1 MTGLREQKKAQT
13 RSAIIAEAGRLF
25 TAQGFQATTM
35 DEIAAAAGVSP
46 ATLYNYFGTKN
57 SVLLADVETTVG
69 EMIDAGSVVL
79 MDPPQD
85 VVEAVQSLMA
95 VVMDHFIA
103 LDRELLREVFAVSFG
118 PSRDVLP
125 ELIRLD
131 LLVAEQLGKLLEQFV
146 SPKGLAPGIEVDEA
160 VITIYS
166 AMATQLVMYVSME
179 QMTAAAAQQA
189 VARQIEIMFSG
200 LGAHE
205 R

>member
-13 RSAIIAEAGRLF
+13 RAAITTEAGRLF
-25 TAQGFQATTM
+25 TTQGFQATTM
-35 DEIAAAAGVSP
+35 DEIATAAGVSP

-57 SVLLADVETTVG
+57 SVLLAHIETTVG
-69 EMIDAGSVVL
+69 DMIEAGSAVL
-79 MDPPQD
+79 ADPPED

-95 VVMDHFIA
+95 VVMDHFTA
-103 LDRELLREVFAVSFG
+103 LDRELLREVFAAGFG
-118 PSRDVLP
+118 PSSDVLP

-131 LLVAEQLGKLLEQFV
+131 LLVADQLGQLLQRFD
-146 SPKGLAPGIEVDEA
+146 SPRGLAPDIEVDEA
-160 VITIYS
+160 VVTIYS

-179 QMTAAAAQQA
+179 EMTVAAAQRA

-200 LGAHE
+200 LRARE

>member
-13 RSAIIAEAGRLF
+13 RAAITTEAGHLF
-25 TAQGFQATTM
+25 TTKGFQATTM
-35 DEIAAAAGVSP
+35 EEIAAAAGVSP

-57 SVLLADVETTVG
+57 SVLLAHIETTVG
-69 EMIDAGSVVL
+69 EMIAAGSGVL
-79 MDPPQD
+79 AEPPPD
-85 VVEAVQSLMA
+85 VVEAVQKLMA

-103 LDRELLREVFAVSFG
+103 LDRELLREVFAAGFG
-118 PSRDVLP
+118 PAPEVLP

-131 LLVAEQLGKLLEQFV
+131 LLVADQLGQLLQRFV
-146 SPKGLAPGIEVDEA
+146 APRGLAPGIEVEEA

-166 AMATQLVMYVSME
+166 AMATQLIMYVSME
-179 QMTAAAAQQA
+179 QMTVAAAQQA

>member
-13 RSAIIAEAGRLF
+13 RAAITTEAGRLF
-25 TAQGFQATTM
+25 TTQGFQATTM

-57 SVLLADVETTVG
+57 SVLLAHIETTVG
-69 EMIDAGSVVL
+69 DMIEAGSAVL
-79 MDPPQD
+79 ADPPAD

-103 LDRELLREVFAVSFG
+103 LDRELLREVFAAGFG
-118 PSRDVLP
+118 PSSDVLP

-131 LLVAEQLGKLLEQFV
+131 LLVADQLGQLLQRFD
-146 SPKGLAPGIEVDEA
+146 SPRGLAPEIEVDEA

-166 AMATQLVMYVSME
+166 AMVTQLVMYVSME
-179 QMTAAAAQQA
+179 EMTVAAAQRG

-200 LGAHE
+200 LRARE

>member
-13 RSAIIAEAGRLF
+13 RATIVAEAGNLF
-25 TAQGFQATTM
+25 TSRGFQATTM
-35 DEIAAAAGVSP
+35 DEIATAAGVSP

-57 SVLLADVETTVG
+57 SVLLAHIETTVG
-69 EMIDAGSVVL
+69 EMIEAGSSVL
-79 MDPPQD
+79 AEPPPD
-85 VVEAVQSLMA
+85 VVEAVQALMA

-103 LDRELLREVFAVSFG
+103 LDRELLREVFAAGFG
-118 PSRDVLP
+118 PAPDVLP

-131 LLVAEQLGKLLEQFV
+131 LLVAHQLEELLNQFV
-146 SPKGLAPGIEVDEA
+146 SPRGLAPRIEVEEA
-160 VITIYS
+160 VIAIYS
-166 AMATQLVMYVSME
+166 AMAGQLVMYVSME
-179 QMTAAAAQQA
+179 QMTAAAARSA

>member
-1 MTGLREQKKAQT
+1 MTGLREQKKART

-25 TAQGFQATTM
+25 TAQGFQDTTM

-57 SVLLADVETTVG
+57 SVLLAHVETTVG
-69 EMIDAGSVVL
+69 EMIEAGSAVL
-79 MDPPQD
+79 TDPPPD
-85 VVEAVQSLMA
+85 VVKAVQSLMA

-103 LDRELLREVFAVSFG
+103 LDRELLREVFAAGFG
-118 PSRDVLP
+118 PSRDVMP

-131 LLVAEQLGKLLEQFV
+131 VLVADQLGQLLQQYV
-146 SPKGLAPGIEVDEA
+146 SPEGLARGIEIDEA

-179 QMTAAAAQQA
+179 QMTVEATQRA
-189 VARQIEIMFSG
+189 VARQIEIVFSG
-200 LGAHE
+200 LRAHE